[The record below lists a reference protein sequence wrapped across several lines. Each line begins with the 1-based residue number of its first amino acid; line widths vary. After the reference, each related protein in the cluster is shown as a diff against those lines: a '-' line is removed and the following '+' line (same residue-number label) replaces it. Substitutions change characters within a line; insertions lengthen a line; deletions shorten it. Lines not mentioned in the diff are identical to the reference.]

1 MFAISQVL
9 LNTTGAFKNINQ
21 ISTYS
26 IITGLVLYASIYLYL
41 LFYNEEYVN
50 IFNKFVIYVIM
61 IDLLLSIFYYFNIK
75 KSQSQNKILAE
86 NPLGEDVDETE
97 GSSEGDVEDLEST
110 ESDDVNFEG
119 DVEDA
124 VDFDVEDAVDFED
137 DVDDDVDDEG
147 DIDFEGGG
155 EGDIDFEGDD
165 EGDDEGDVEDAVDF
179 EGGDEVEDDV
189 AAVGSSEEI
198 FCPNDVEDDV
208 IDIRDVEA
216 QAIPNANELSF
227 LEEPVKQKPKRVYKK
242 KAVNL
247 N

>member
-1 MFAISQVL
+1 MINFYLVSLKKMFAISQVL

-137 DVDDDVDDEG
+137 DVD
-147 DIDFEGGG
+147 FEGGG
-155 EGDIDFEGDD
+155 EGDIDF

>member
-1 MFAISQVL
+1 MFAISQVI

-97 GSSEGDVEDLEST
+97 DDNSDDNSDDIEDTEGSSEGVVEYDVDVEDALE
-110 ESDDVNFEG
+110 EDDVDFEEG
-119 DVEDA
+119 DEGDIDFEEGDDVDVEDA
-124 VDFDVEDAVDFED
+124 VDFDEGDVVIED
-137 DVDDDVDDEG
+137 DV
-147 DIDFEGGG
+147 
-155 EGDIDFEGDD
+155 
-165 EGDDEGDVEDAVDF
+165 DVEDAV
-179 EGGDEVEDDV
+179 GLN
-189 AAVGSSEEI
+189 GSSDEI

-242 KAVNL
+242 KAMNL

>member
-1 MFAISQVL
+1 MFAISQVI

-97 GSSEGDVEDLEST
+97 DDEGDDLEDTEGSSEGVVEGDVEGDVEYDVDVEDALE
-110 ESDDVNFEG
+110 EGDIDFEEGDEGDIDFEEGDDV

-124 VDFDVEDAVDFED
+124 VDFDEGDVVIED
-137 DVDDDVDDEG
+137 DV
-147 DIDFEGGG
+147 
-155 EGDIDFEGDD
+155 
-165 EGDDEGDVEDAVDF
+165 DVEDAVDF
-179 EGGDEVEDDV
+179 DEGGVV
-189 AAVGSSEEI
+189 
-198 FCPNDVEDDV
+198 VEDDV

>member
-1 MFAISQVL
+1 MINFYFVSLKKMFAISQVI

-97 GSSEGDVEDLEST
+97 GSSEGDDLDDTEGSSEGVVEGDVEYDVDFDDALEEGDEGDVEDALE
-110 ESDDVNFEG
+110 EGDVDV

-124 VDFDVEDAVDFED
+124 VDFDDVVVEDV
-137 DVDDDVDDEG
+137 
-147 DIDFEGGG
+147 I
-155 EGDIDFEGDD
+155 
-165 EGDDEGDVEDAVDF
+165 
-179 EGGDEVEDDV
+179 
-189 AAVGSSEEI
+189 GSNEEI